1 MKSKIFITALI
12 FSIVL
17 FSQKEI
23 SAFPN
28 WIKTSSDLKSFK
40 LQMLS
45 EDDWTLCYESDK
57 IYIYERW
64 LKKPNGVPIRERK
77 GVMVV
82 NSNVANA
89 VFSITNVDAQKK
101 WMKNVQTS
109 RLIAKKS
116 DTCWYTY
123 TLFGLPWPLDNR
135 DVVSENHLK
144 TTKSGDYAEININS
158 VNNLVKEYE
167 GISRINNYKASWVI
181 KKVNETK
188 IIITFTASSDSQ
200 QIAPAIVLDPIMRK
214 TFQKNLLNLRNLL
227 EVKLL
232 VKM

>member
-1 MKSKIFITALI
+1 MKAKTFFTAVI
-12 FSIVL
+12 ISILL
-17 FSQKEI
+17 FSQTKI
-23 SAFPN
+23 SAFPY
-28 WIKTSSDLKSFK
+28 WIKTSSNLESYK
-40 LQMLS
+40 LQTLS

-64 LKKPNGVPIRERK
+64 IKKQNGLPLRERK

-89 VFSITNVDAQKK
+89 VYSITNVEVQKK

-109 RLIAKKS
+109 KMIAKKS
-116 DTCWYTY
+116 DTCWFSYTM
-123 TLFGLPWPLDNR
+123 FELPWPLDNR
-135 DVVSENHLK
+135 DVISENHLK
-144 TTKSGDYAEININS
+144 VSKLRDYAEININS
-158 VNNLVKEYE
+158 TKNLIRETE
-167 GISRINNYKASWVI
+167 GISRITNYKASWVI

-188 IIITFTASSDSQ
+188 IIITFTATSDSQ
-200 QIAPAIVLDPIMRK
+200 QIAPASILDPIMRR